1 MLVICHNYRM
11 NQKSDKKIRADLERI
26 HEWASGKIGAG
37 NEPPWAWYQYMKLRE
52 TVDAILGGMAAVTP
66 TGSLRQREQQSGSGL
81 RLVASNDPQDVA
93 QPHRGTIPTRL
104 PT

>member
-1 MLVICHNYRM
+1 M

-52 TVDAILGGMAAVTP
+52 TIDAILGGMAVVTTTASSP
-66 TGSLRQREQQSGSGL
+66 QSEQPQGAGL
-81 RLVASNDPQDVA
+81 RLAASNDSREIARRRQLGKPV
-93 QPHRGTIPTRL
+93 RL
-104 PT
+104 PM